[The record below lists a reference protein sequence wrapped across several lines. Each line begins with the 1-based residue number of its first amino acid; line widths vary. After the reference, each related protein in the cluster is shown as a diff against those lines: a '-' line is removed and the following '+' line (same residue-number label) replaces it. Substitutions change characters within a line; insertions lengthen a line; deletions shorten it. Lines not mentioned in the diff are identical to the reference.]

1 MPENVFL
8 FQLLTAAEKNMREAL
23 EPLQSFEADAKQKF
37 AGCGSWKDRSRR
49 DTRGVVRVADS
60 QGGSMNKAA

>member
-23 EPLQSFEADAKQKF
+23 EPLQSFEADAKQKDSPAAVRGRIAADAIRAALF
-37 AGCGSWKDRSRR
+37 ALQ
-49 DTRGVVRVADS
+49 TV
-60 QGGSMNKAA
+60 KAGA